1 MAKGPR
7 LSIIIVNYNTGRLLE
22 RCLSSVFESAP
33 DADVEVFVVD
43 NASSDDSLERISKFG
58 RRLKLI
64 SNQENLGFA
73 RGCNKG
79 LKESRGEYV
88 LFLNPDT
95 ELMPEALTRM
105 LGFMEANRRVGFAVP
120 KIYLPDG
127 KVQEDS
133 IGPFPCIL
141 HVLFYWSSLGSIF
154 PRLKERLF
162 RKYSL
167 TNEAFKVDWGTAA
180 CLMGRREILERLGG
194 FDENYFMYCEDVDLC
209 YRAQKMG
216 VETYFYP
223 GAEILHHRGKSH
235 HNQKGI
241 EDIKRRSLYYFFKKN
256 RGLWYALS
264 VMALTVLMAS
274 LKLVIVFPLASVARH
289 SQRLQEA
296 LELYRFELRW
306 HLKPQSISY
315 VLSC

>member
-1 MAKGPR
+1 MGKEPR

-22 RCLSSVFESAP
+22 RSLFSIFENVS
-33 DADVEVFVVD
+33 DLEVEVFVVD
-43 NASSDDSLERISKFG
+43 NASSDNSMQVISKFQPAVEVIAN
-58 RRLKLI
+58 R
-64 SNQENLGFA
+64 ENLGFT
-73 RGCNKG
+73 KG
-79 LKESRGEYV
+79 NNEALKRSRGEYV

-95 ELMPEALTRM
+95 ELMPEALARM

-209 YRAQKMG
+209 YRARKMG

-256 RGLWYALS
+256 RGLRYALS